1 MKAKDQV
8 VGDFLCACVTPNVV
22 VSQQQNQDVRPVSLY
37 NRNIASDEITDRL
50 TAFPQ
55 HSHSGRLLQLEG
67 GPHQCQLA
75 CPNLQALTERMTAN
89 DRRKDHTDST
99 TVLNNEV

>member
-1 MKAKDQV
+1 M
-8 VGDFLCACVTPNVV
+8 VGDFFCACVTPSVL

-55 HSHSGRLLQLEG
+55 HSHSGRPLQLEG
-67 GPHQCQLA
+67 GPHSGISASLHV
-75 CPNLQALTERMTAN
+75 NLPALTGRMTAN
-89 DRRKDHTDST
+89 DCRKDHTDST
-99 TVLNNEV
+99 TILDNEV